1 MGSLVQAKKISD
13 GIYPMIH
20 VYWRGDH
27 FGHVTQMPGIPFVPL
42 HIKFGLIRQAVLEE
56 NLFEMV
62 DGQTDRRTMGILQTH
77 MVSLLPK

>member
-1 MGSLVQAKKISD
+1 MGSLVQAKKISG
-13 GIYPMIH
+13 GIYTMIH
-20 VYWRGDH
+20 VYGPGDH

-62 DGQTDRRTMGILQTH
+62 DGQTDANERRTKGIL
-77 MVSLLPK
+77 